1 MIIHSAKEVRY
12 DIKNFIEKNID
23 QISGSLDEAVKE
35 QTGAIVK
42 AIYNQKLPE
51 EMADAFEGSPE
62 ESKKKGASA
71 LKTIWSK
78 FNRQMQELMEELAA
92 TPNAKEPCDLHFIRC
107 IKPNE
112 AKKPNQFVQSMT
124 LQQIRYMG
132 VLESIEVK
140 RQNYPNRRKF
150 KDFYQ
155 RYEDLSAHS

>member
-1 MIIHSAKEVRY
+1 M
-12 DIKNFIEKNID
+12 
-23 QISGSLDEAVKE
+23 
-35 QTGAIVK
+35 
-42 AIYNQKLPE
+42 
-51 EMADAFEGSPE
+51 
-62 ESKKKGASA
+62 KKGGKAP

-78 FNRQMQELMEELAA
+78 FNRQMEDLMEELAA
-92 TPNAKEPCDLHFIRC
+92 TPNAKEPCDLHFVRC

-112 AKKPNQFVQSMT
+112 AKKPNMFIQSMT

-155 RYEDLSAHS
+155 RY